1 MKNDEAIEEA
11 IGWAEKEHLLGNFFK
26 IQKAEVIGMSLTEF
40 DEDEF
45 KRICREDGYAEGL
58 SEGLSKGLEDGRKEK
73 AFEAARSFY
82 ANGVS
87 IELIAKSLNM
97 TIEHVNEIV
106 KQPVSLQR

>member
-1 MKNDEAIEEA
+1 
-11 IGWAEKEHLLGNFFK
+11 
-26 IQKAEVIGMSLTEF
+26 MSLTEF

-58 SEGLSKGLEDGRKEK
+58 SEGLSKGQEDGRM
-73 AFEAARSFY
+73 EAARSFY
-82 ANGVS
+82 NNGAS

-97 TIEHVNEIV
+97 TIEQVNEIV